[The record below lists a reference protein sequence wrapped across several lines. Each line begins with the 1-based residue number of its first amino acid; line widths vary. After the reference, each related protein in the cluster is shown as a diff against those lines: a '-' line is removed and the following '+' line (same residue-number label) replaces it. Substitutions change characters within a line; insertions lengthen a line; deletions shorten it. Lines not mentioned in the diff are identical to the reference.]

1 MLDGGQIGKI
11 YPLPFASLRR
21 NPSAI
26 WFAPGLA
33 STLRPTS
40 TWLAKSGDA
49 LLRRLSALSRH
60 EVGMAART
68 NGASKP
74 GAAES
79 GKIASRCKIPQMAI
93 CQSASFALPVMLV

>member
-1 MLDGGQIGKI
+1 MLDGGQIGKT
-11 YPLPFASLRR
+11 YLMPCASLRP
-21 NPSAI
+21 NPPVI

-68 NGASKP
+68 NGASELGDAK
-74 GAAES
+74 GHELES
-79 GKIASRCKIPQMAI
+79 
-93 CQSASFALPVMLV
+93 